1 MSTLTHPDLVGL
13 IMAAVDKILH
23 VEKGQVLEAEGIKLH
38 PSEIHLLLFLNAWP
52 GANASEIA
60 ARFNITKGAVS
71 QTLSRLERKGVL
83 TKGRN
88 PESQTE
94 LILSLTRKGDRVMA
108 EALRLKEAAEEKF
121 DAHLS
126 ALTEEER
133 VAVGRFFQRLAGEG

>member
-1 MSTLTHPDLVGL
+1 MNSLRHPDLVGL

-23 VEKGQVLEAEGIKLH
+23 VEKGQILEAEGIRLH
-38 PSEIHLLLFLNAWP
+38 PSEIHLLLFLHARP
-52 GANASEIA
+52 AANASEIA

-83 TKGRN
+83 TKDRN
-88 PESQTE
+88 PDSQTE
-94 LILSLTRKGDRVMA
+94 LILSLTRSGDRVMA

-126 ALTEEER
+126 ALTENER
-133 VAVGRFFQRLAGEG
+133 IAVGRFFRRLTGEG

>member
-1 MSTLTHPDLVGL
+1 MV
-13 IMAAVDKILH
+13 
-23 VEKGQVLEAEGIKLH
+23 AEGIKLH
-38 PSEIHLLLFLNAWP
+38 PSELHLLLFLDARP

-60 ARFNITKGAVS
+60 SRFNVTKGAVS

-88 PESQTE
+88 PDSQTE
-94 LILSLTRKGDRVMA
+94 LILSLTRKGNRVMA

-126 ALTEEER
+126 DLTEGER
-133 VAVGRFFQRLAGEG
+133 VAVGRFFQRLVGGG